1 MEEFEMKPITKNRLF
16 FLWII
21 IFLSVLL
28 AYPLAGEARQKS
40 WLIGISQPNDTHP
53 IRRAQYDVVRKY
65 EATHENVKFIVT
77 SARLSAAKQTRDVE
91 DLIARRVDLIMVCPH
106 QSDALVPALRRVVKA
121 GIPFMAFDRQVA
133 KSMIPDSVTYVGM
146 DYVVKGTW
154 GGKLAVEDMGGKGN
168 LVIIQGVQGSASNID
183 NFKGFRS
190 VIKKYPN
197 IKVISDQVGNYQREQ
212 AITVM
217 ENILQAHK
225 KIDFVFAEN
234 DEMGFGAL
242 AAIKT
247 AGRQKEIK
255 VGSMDGQKEAIKAV
269 IDGQLAYTVK
279 MPIFFPEALDV
290 AVKIL
295 EGEKVDKVVLLP
307 SVPIAKKNAKEH
319 YDPESIF

>member
-1 MEEFEMKPITKNRLF
+1 MKSARKILLYLMVFSLALLLYTPVFSTPQAEMGEKPST
-16 FLWII
+16 
-21 IFLSVLL
+21 
-28 AYPLAGEARQKS
+28 

-65 EATHENVKFIVT
+65 EATHPNAKFIVT
-77 SARLSAAKQTRDVE
+77 SARLSSEKQTRDVE

-106 QSDALVPALRRVVKA
+106 QSDALVPALKRVVAA

-146 DYVVKGTW
+146 DYVEKGSW
-154 GGKLAVEDMGGKGN
+154 AGKLTAEAMGSKGN

-190 VIKKYPN
+190 VIDKYPD
-197 IKVISDQVGNYQREQ
+197 IKIISDQVGNYQREQ

-225 KIDFVFAEN
+225 DIDFVFAEN

-242 AAIKT
+242 AAIK
-247 AGRQKEIK
+247 AAARQNEIK

-269 IDGQLAYTVK
+269 IDGQLAFTVK

-290 AVKIL
+290 AVEIL
-295 EGEKVDKVVLLP
+295 EDKKVDKLILLP
-307 SVPIAKKNAKEH
+307 SMPITKKNAEEH
-319 YDPESIF
+319 YDPQSIF